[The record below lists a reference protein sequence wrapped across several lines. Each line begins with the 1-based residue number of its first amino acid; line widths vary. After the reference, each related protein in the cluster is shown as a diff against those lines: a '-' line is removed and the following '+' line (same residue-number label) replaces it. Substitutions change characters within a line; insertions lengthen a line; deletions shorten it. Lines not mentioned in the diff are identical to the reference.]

1 MKHVILMMA
10 VIGWGGLSAFAQ
22 DAPRHAADEAA
33 IRSAARSY
41 VEAFNRGDAA
51 VVAAHW
57 IEDGELLPPSRQ
69 RFQGRETIQ
78 KGFADYFSEN
88 PGVRM
93 RVSIASIR
101 FVKPDQAMEQGT
113 ARVLR
118 TGEPPTETSYVATH
132 VKQGGV
138 WKLKVIREAAAA
150 GEAPSHYGRLRE
162 LEWMIGKW
170 VDRDENSTIETV
182 CEWTKNRNFIT
193 RSFTVSIKDRI
204 EIEGTQVVG
213 WDPTAQSIRS
223 WMFDSEGGF
232 GEALWSHKGNRW
244 IIKASR
250 TLNGGEKASA
260 VNILTYVDRNTF
272 RWQSIGR
279 EIDGE
284 LLPNIDEVTVVRK
297 QSDK

>member
-1 MKHVILMMA
+1 MKHVNLMLA
-10 VIGWGGLSAFAQ
+10 VIGWGGLAAFAQ
-22 DAPRHAADEAA
+22 DAPRHAAGEAA

-57 IEDGELLPPSRQ
+57 IEDGELLPPSGQ

-78 KGFADYFSEN
+78 KGFEGFFSEN

-101 FVKPDQAMEQGT
+101 FVTPDQAIEQGT

-118 TGEPPTETSYVATH
+118 PGEPPTETSYVATH
-132 VKQGGV
+132 VKQEGV

-150 GEAPSHYGRLRE
+150 AEAPSHYGRLRE